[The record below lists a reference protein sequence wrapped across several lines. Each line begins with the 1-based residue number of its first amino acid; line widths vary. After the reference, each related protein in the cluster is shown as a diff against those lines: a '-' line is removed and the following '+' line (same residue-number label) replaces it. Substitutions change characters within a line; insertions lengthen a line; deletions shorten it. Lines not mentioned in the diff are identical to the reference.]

1 MTHRMLTIASAA
13 LLLTLCGCGGM
24 ASPIPS
30 GERVQAVAAVS
41 RVPSDTTHGP
51 VSSPRSERD
60 PAVDFCSGG
69 ILDNGAPLGTIGPDL
84 VINSMTC
91 TVDGTNKPYNFHNVY
106 ILGTGSATG
115 TLTFSDATMDFYAAN
130 ILVQNNGV
138 LQAAGIGAGNNG
150 NVLTIHL
157 YGGSTGPGVTCQKMD
172 NGNLTQDNT
181 CGVPTVIWT
190 SNLGLVMKDMQHRYP
205 KTCLTVSQ
213 IIPNGILRLPGGV
226 DDCFY

>member
-41 RVPSDTTHGP
+41 RVPSDITRGP

-106 ILGTGSATG
+106 ILGTGG
-115 TLTFSDATMDFYAAN
+115 GEYGGRG
-130 ILVQNNGV
+130 Q
-138 LQAAGIGAGNNG
+138 
-150 NVLTIHL
+150 VLTIHC
-157 YGGSTGPGVTCQKMD
+157 YGRPGDEKVVCQTVVHGVPAND
-172 NGNLTQDNT
+172 PT
-181 CGVPTVIWT
+181 CGVPTTPSV
-190 SNLGLVMKDMQHRYP
+190 
-205 KTCLTVSQ
+205 
-213 IIPNGILRLPGGV
+213 
-226 DDCFY
+226 